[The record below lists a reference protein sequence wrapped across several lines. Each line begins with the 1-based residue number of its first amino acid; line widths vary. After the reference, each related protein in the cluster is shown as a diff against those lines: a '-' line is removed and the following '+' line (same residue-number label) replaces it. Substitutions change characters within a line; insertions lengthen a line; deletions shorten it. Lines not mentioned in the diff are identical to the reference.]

1 MTVAGESDQER
12 LARLEQELA
21 NFRALM
27 AHVHATPEKFS
38 LKSIDIHGATYPLD
52 GELGG
57 DHIVFV
63 DFARRY
69 DLDHLIEEAERAG
82 ARDRAAQLREGRRR
96 IGVLLADASGH
107 STTDAVLTAML
118 HQAFLTGVLYELELH
133 GHVTAKLF
141 EILNTRFHQSSSV
154 TKFLTMIYGEISEKG
169 IFRFISAGH
178 PPPMIFSAEFDC
190 FVRIDPA
197 RLRTFFPVGMFPNEA
212 GIEERMAPKPRV
224 YKKKYTVNEVNL
236 MAPGD
241 ILFLFTDGV
250 SDHAAD
256 GQSYSPGRFESVVR
270 ASKCLPASEI
280 VAAVY
285 NDMKDFAPLTDD
297 TSLVVIKRVR

>member
-1 MTVAGESDQER
+1 MTVVCESEQER

-27 AHVHATPEKFS
+27 AHVHATPEELS
-38 LKSIDIHGATYPLD
+38 LKSIDIHGATFPLD

-69 DLDHLIEEAERAG
+69 DLDHLIEDAERAG

-96 IGVLLADASGH
+96 VGVLLADASGH

-118 HQAFLTGVLYELELH
+118 HQAFLTGVLYELEMH

-154 TKFLTMIYGEISEKG
+154 TKFLTMIYGEISDKG
-169 IFRFISAGH
+169 IFRFIAAGH

-212 GIEERMAPKPRV
+212 GVEESMEPRPRV

-241 ILFLFTDGV
+241 LLFLFTDGL
-250 SDHAAD
+250 SDHAAE
-256 GQSYSPGRFESVVR
+256 GQSYVPGRFEATVR
-270 ASKCLPASEI
+270 ASKHLPAREI
-280 VAAVY
+280 VAAVFE
-285 NDMKDFAPLTDD
+285 DMKRFAPLTDD

>member
-1 MTVAGESDQER
+1 MTVECESEQER
-12 LARLEQELA
+12 LTRLEQELA

-27 AHVHATPEKFS
+27 ATVHAVPGELS
-38 LKSIDIHGATYPLD
+38 LKTIDIHGATFPLD
-52 GELGG
+52 GQLGG
-57 DHIVFV
+57 DHFIFV

-69 DLDHLIEEAERAG
+69 DLDHLIGEAEQAG
-82 ARDRAAQLREGRRR
+82 DRDREAQLRECRRR

-118 HQAFLTGVLYELELH
+118 HQAFLTGVLYELEMH

-154 TKFLTMIYGEISEKG
+154 TKFVTMIYGEISEKG

-212 GIEERMAPKPRV
+212 GVEEHMEPRPRV
-224 YKKKYTVNEVNL
+224 SKKKYTVNEVNL

-241 ILFLFTDGV
+241 ILFLFTDGL
-250 SDHAAD
+250 SDHAVD
-256 GQSYSPGRFESVVR
+256 GQSYSPGRFEAVVR
-270 ASKCLPASEI
+270 ASKHLPAREI
-280 VAAVY
+280 VAAVHG
-285 NDMKDFAPLTDD
+285 DMERFAPLTDD
-297 TSLVVIKRVR
+297 TSLVVIKRAR

>member
-1 MTVAGESDQER
+1 MTVAAESDHER
-12 LARLEQELA
+12 LARLEEELA

-27 AHVHATPEKFS
+27 SDVHAIPGELS
-38 LKSIDIHGATYPLD
+38 LKNIDIHGATFALD
-52 GELGG
+52 GQLGG
-57 DHIVFV
+57 DHIIFV

-69 DLDHLIEEAERAG
+69 DLDHLIDEAERAG

-96 IGVLLADASGH
+96 VGVLLADASGH

-118 HQAFLTGVLYELELH
+118 HQAFLTGVLYELEMN

-154 TKFLTMIYGEISEKG
+154 TKFVTMIYGEISEKG

-212 GIEERMAPKPRV
+212 GIEERMEPRPRV

-241 ILFLFTDGV
+241 LLFLFTDGL
-250 SDHAAD
+250 SDHAAE
-256 GQSYSPGRFESVVR
+256 GQSYVPGHFEATVR
-270 ASKCLPASEI
+270 ASKRLPAREI

-285 NDMKDFAPLTDD
+285 EDMKRFAPLTDD
-297 TSLVVIKRVR
+297 TSLVVIKRMR

>member
-1 MTVAGESDQER
+1 MTVECESEQER

-21 NFRALM
+21 NFRELM
-27 AHVHATPEKFS
+27 ANVHATPEEFS
-38 LKSIDIHGATYPLD
+38 LKSIDVHGATFPLD

-69 DLDHLIEEAERAG
+69 DLDHLIEDAERAG

-96 IGVLLADASGH
+96 VGVLLADASGH

-118 HQAFLTGVLYELELH
+118 HQAFLTGVLYELEMH

-154 TKFLTMIYGEISEKG
+154 TKFLTMIYGEISDQG

-178 PPPMIFSAEFDC
+178 PLPMIFSAEFDR
-190 FVRIDPA
+190 FVRIDPE
-197 RLRTFFPVGMFPNEA
+197 RLRTFFPVGMFPSEA
-212 GIEERMAPKPRV
+212 GVEESMEPRPRV
-224 YKKKYTVNEVNL
+224 SKKKYTINEVNL

-241 ILFLFTDGV
+241 LLILFTDGLG
-250 SDHAAD
+250 DHAAE
-256 GQSYSPGRFESVVR
+256 GQSYVPGRFEATVR
-270 ASKCLPASEI
+270 ASKHLPAREI

-285 NDMKDFAPLTDD
+285 EDMKRFAPLTDD

>member
-1 MTVAGESDQER
+1 
-12 LARLEQELA
+12 
-21 NFRALM
+21 
-27 AHVHATPEKFS
+27 
-38 LKSIDIHGATYPLD
+38 
-52 GELGG
+52 
-57 DHIVFV
+57 
-63 DFARRY
+63 
-69 DLDHLIEEAERAG
+69 
-82 ARDRAAQLREGRRR
+82 
-96 IGVLLADASGH
+96 
-107 STTDAVLTAML
+107 
-118 HQAFLTGVLYELELH
+118 VLYELEMH

-212 GIEERMAPKPRV
+212 GVEESIEPRPRV

-241 ILFLFTDGV
+241 LLFLFTDGL
-250 SDHAAD
+250 SDHAAE
-256 GQSYSPGRFESVVR
+256 GQSYVPGRFEATVR
-270 ASKCLPASEI
+270 SSKHLPARGI

-285 NDMKDFAPLTDD
+285 EDMKRFAPLTDD
-297 TSLVVIKRVR
+297 TSLVVIKRMR

>member
-1 MTVAGESDQER
+1 MTVAAESDHER
-12 LARLEQELA
+12 LARLEEELA

-27 AHVHATPEKFS
+27 SDVHAIPGELS
-38 LKSIDIHGATYPLD
+38 LKNIDIHGATFALD
-52 GELGG
+52 GQLGG
-57 DHIVFV
+57 DHIIFV

-69 DLDHLIEEAERAG
+69 DLDHLIDEAERAG

-96 IGVLLADASGH
+96 VGVLLADASGH

-118 HQAFLTGVLYELELH
+118 HQAFLTGVLYELEMN

-154 TKFLTMIYGEISEKG
+154 TKFVTMIYGEISEKG

-212 GIEERMAPKPRV
+212 GIEERMEPRPRV

-241 ILFLFTDGV
+241 ILFLFTDGL

-256 GQSYSPGRFESVVR
+256 GQSYVPGRFESVVR
-270 ASKCLPASEI
+270 ACKHLPAREI
-280 VAAVY
+280 VAAVRA
-285 NDMKDFAPLTDD
+285 DMEAFAPAADD
-297 TSLVVIKRVR
+297 TSLVVIKRAR

>member
-1 MTVAGESDQER
+1 MTVACESEQER

-21 NFRALM
+21 NFRELM
-27 AHVHATPEKFS
+27 AHVHAVPAELS
-38 LKSIDIHGATYPLD
+38 LKTIDIHGATFPLD
-52 GELGG
+52 GQLGG

-69 DLDHLIEEAERAG
+69 DLDQLIDEAERAG

-96 IGVLLADASGH
+96 VGVLLADASGH

-118 HQAFLTGVLYELELH
+118 HQAFLTGVLYELEMH

-178 PPPMIFSAEFDC
+178 PSPMIFSAEFDC

-212 GIEERMAPKPRV
+212 GVEERMEPRPRV

-241 ILFLFTDGV
+241 LLFLFTDGLG
-250 SDHAAD
+250 DHAAE
-256 GQSYSPGRFESVVR
+256 GESYVPGRFEATVR
-270 ASKCLPASEI
+270 ASKHLPALEI

-285 NDMKDFAPLTDD
+285 EDMKRFAPLTDD
-297 TSLVVIKRVR
+297 TSLVVIKRER

>member
-1 MTVAGESDQER
+1 MTVTTEIDQDR
-12 LARLEQELA
+12 HARLEQELA

-27 AHVHATPEKFS
+27 ADVHAISGEVS
-38 LKSIDIHGATYPLD
+38 LRNIDIHGATFPLD

-57 DHIVFV
+57 DHIILV

-69 DLDHLIEEAERAG
+69 DLDHLIQEAEEAG
-82 ARDRAAQLREGRRR
+82 ARDRAARLREGRRR
-96 IGVLLADASGH
+96 VGVLLADASGH

-118 HQAFLTGVLYELELH
+118 HQAFLTGVLYELEMY
-133 GHVTAKLF
+133 GNVTPKLF

-154 TKFLTMIYGEISEKG
+154 TKFLTMIYGEISDKG

-197 RLRTFFPVGMFPNEA
+197 RLRTFFPVGMFPTET
-212 GIEERMAPKPRV
+212 GVEERMEPRPRV

-241 ILFLFTDGV
+241 ILFLFTDGLA
-250 SDHAAD
+250 DHAAD
-256 GQSYSPGRFESVVR
+256 GQSYLPGRLEAVVR
-270 ASKCLPASEI
+270 ASKHLSSGEI
-280 VAAVY
+280 VAAVRA
-285 NDMKDFAPLTDD
+285 DMERFAPLTDD
-297 TSLVVIKRVR
+297 TSLVVIKRMR

>member
-1 MTVAGESDQER
+1 MTVAAESDHER
-12 LARLEQELA
+12 LARLEEELA

-27 AHVHATPEKFS
+27 SDVHAIPGELS
-38 LKSIDIHGATYPLD
+38 LKNIDIHGATFALD
-52 GELGG
+52 GQLGG
-57 DHIVFV
+57 DHIIFV

-69 DLDHLIEEAERAG
+69 DLDHLIDDAERAG
-82 ARDRAAQLREGRRR
+82 ARDRAAHLREGRRR
-96 IGVLLADASGH
+96 VGVLLADASGH

-118 HQAFLTGVLYELELH
+118 HQAFLTGVLYELEMN

-154 TKFLTMIYGEISEKG
+154 TKFVTMIYGEISEKG

-212 GIEERMAPKPRV
+212 GIEARMEPRPRV

-241 ILFLFTDGV
+241 ILFLFTDGL

-256 GQSYSPGRFESVVR
+256 GQTYVPGRFESVVR
-270 ASKCLPASEI
+270 ACKHLPAREI
-280 VAAVY
+280 VAAVRA
-285 NDMKDFAPLTDD
+285 DMEAFAQSADD
-297 TSLVVIKRVR
+297 TSLVVIKRAR

>member
-1 MTVAGESDQER
+1 MTVVCESEQER
-12 LARLEQELA
+12 LNRLEQELA

-27 AHVHATPEKFS
+27 AHVHATPEELS
-38 LKSIDIHGATYPLD
+38 LKSIDIHGATFPLD

-69 DLDHLIEEAERAG
+69 DLDHLIEDAERAG

-96 IGVLLADASGH
+96 VGVLLADASGH

-118 HQAFLTGVLYELELH
+118 HQAFLTGVLYELEMH

-154 TKFLTMIYGEISEKG
+154 TKFLTMIYGEISDKG

-197 RLRTFFPVGMFPNEA
+197 RLRTFFPVGMFPNEV
-212 GIEERMAPKPRV
+212 GVEESMEPRPRV

-241 ILFLFTDGV
+241 LLFLFTDGL
-250 SDHAAD
+250 SDHAAE
-256 GQSYSPGRFESVVR
+256 GQSYVPGRFEATVR
-270 ASKCLPASEI
+270 AFKHLPAREI

-285 NDMKDFAPLTDD
+285 EDMKGFAPLTDD

>member
-1 MTVAGESDQER
+1 MTVECESEQER

-21 NFRALM
+21 NFRELM
-27 AHVHATPEKFS
+27 ANVHATPGAFS
-38 LKSIDIHGATYPLD
+38 LKSIDVHGATFPLD

-69 DLDHLIEEAERAG
+69 DLDHLIEDAERAG
-82 ARDRAAQLREGRRR
+82 DRDRAAQLREGRRR
-96 IGVLLADASGH
+96 VGVLLADASGH

-118 HQAFLTGVLYELELH
+118 HQAFLTGVLYELEMH

-154 TKFLTMIYGEISEKG
+154 TKFLTMIYGEISDKG

-212 GIEERMAPKPRV
+212 GVEESMEPRPRV
-224 YKKKYTVNEVNL
+224 SKKKYTINEVNL

-241 ILFLFTDGV
+241 LLFLFTDGLG
-250 SDHAAD
+250 DHAAE
-256 GQSYSPGRFESVVR
+256 GQSYVPGRFEATVR
-270 ASKCLPASEI
+270 ACKHLPAREI

-285 NDMKDFAPLTDD
+285 EDMKRFAPLTDD

>member
-1 MTVAGESDQER
+1 
-12 LARLEQELA
+12 
-21 NFRALM
+21 
-27 AHVHATPEKFS
+27 
-38 LKSIDIHGATYPLD
+38 
-52 GELGG
+52 
-57 DHIVFV
+57 
-63 DFARRY
+63 
-69 DLDHLIEEAERAG
+69 
-82 ARDRAAQLREGRRR
+82 
-96 IGVLLADASGH
+96 
-107 STTDAVLTAML
+107 ML
-118 HQAFLTGVLYELELH
+118 HQAFLTGVLYELEMN

-154 TKFLTMIYGEISEKG
+154 TKFVTMIYGEISEKG

-212 GIEERMAPKPRV
+212 GIEERMEPRPRV

-241 ILFLFTDGV
+241 ILFLFTDGL

-256 GQSYSPGRFESVVR
+256 GQSYVPGRFESVVR
-270 ASKCLPASEI
+270 ACKHLPAREI
-280 VAAVY
+280 VAAVRA
-285 NDMKDFAPLTDD
+285 DMEAFAQSADD
-297 TSLVVIKRVR
+297 TSLVVIKRAR